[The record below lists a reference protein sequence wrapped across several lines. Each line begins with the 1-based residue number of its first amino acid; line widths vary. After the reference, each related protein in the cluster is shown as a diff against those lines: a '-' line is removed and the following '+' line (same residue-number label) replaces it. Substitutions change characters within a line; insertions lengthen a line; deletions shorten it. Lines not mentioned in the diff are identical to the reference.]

1 MELNKIRA
9 LAELMNEQ
17 NLEELQLQEHGAE
30 VFLKRPFGKAAA
42 ATVSYQET
50 PMQEPQQVK
59 ECTSEQATSEQADD
73 PAAATVIAPMVG
85 VFYTSPSP
93 DEPPFV
99 TEGQTVNVGDVLCII
114 EAMKLMNEIV
124 AEQSGTITQCFAQ
137 NGQLVE
143 YGQKLFQMR

>member
-17 NLEELQLQEHGAE
+17 NLEELQLQENGAE
-30 VFLKRPFGKAAA
+30 VFLKRPLGKAAA
-42 ATVSYQET
+42 AVSYQET
-50 PMQEPQQVK
+50 LMQKPQQVK
-59 ECTSEQATSEQADD
+59 EYTSEQATLEQADD
-73 PAAATVIAPMVG
+73 SNAVTITSPMVG
-85 VFYTSPSP
+85 VFYASPSP
-93 DEPPFV
+93 DEAPFV
-99 TEGQTVNVGDVLCII
+99 TEGQTVNAGDVLCII

>member
-17 NLEELQLQEHGAE
+17 NLEELQLQENGAE
-30 VFLKRPFGKAAA
+30 VFLKRPLGKVA

-50 PMQEPQQVK
+50 PLQKPQQVK
-59 ECTSEQATSEQADD
+59 EYASEQATSEQADD
-73 PAAATVIAPMVG
+73 PNVVTITSPMVG

-124 AEQSGTITQCFAQ
+124 AERSGTITQCFAQ